1 MPGSPGK
8 VRLSELR
15 HALVKIHSAAPP
27 GETAMYVCMCH
38 AVTEAQ
44 VKKEIDAGANSP
56 RQIAKGCKAGTDC
69 GSCVRRI
76 QALLGE
82 HGARP
87 CPTARL
93 AARLG
98 LADPEAAPSEAAPSE
113 ATPLAPLRA
122 A

>member
-1 MPGSPGK
+1 
-8 VRLSELR
+8 
-15 HALVKIHSAAPP
+15 
-27 GETAMYVCMCH
+27 MYVCMCH
-38 AVTEAQ
+38 AVTEDQ
-44 VKKEIDAGANSP
+44 VKKAIDAGANSP

-93 AARLG
+93 AAKLG
-98 LADPEAAPSEAAPSE
+98 LADPETQDAATESS
-113 ATPLAPLRA
+113 LAPVLPLRVA
-122 A
+122 

>member
-1 MPGSPGK
+1 
-8 VRLSELR
+8 
-15 HALVKIHSAAPP
+15 
-27 GETAMYVCMCH
+27 MYVCMCH
-38 AVTEAQ
+38 AVTEDQ
-44 VKKEIDAGANSP
+44 VKKAIDGGADTP

-93 AARLG
+93 AAKLG
-98 LADPEAAPSEAAPSE
+98 LAEPELQPQPGSAADQAAAPVAAPT
-113 ATPLAPLRA
+113 APVAPIAPVLPLRVA
-122 A
+122 

>member
-1 MPGSPGK
+1 MP
-8 VRLSELR
+8 
-15 HALVKIHSAAPP
+15 SAPAHHRTTP
-27 GETAMYVCMCH
+27 GESAMYVCMCH
-38 AVTEAQ
+38 AVTEDQ
-44 VKKEIDAGANSP
+44 VKQAIEAGADSP
-56 RQIAKGCKAGTDC
+56 RSIAQGCRAGTDC

-98 LADPEAAPSEAAPSE
+98 LADPEAAEPARPQRVR
-113 ATPLAPLRA
+113 RA

>member
-1 MPGSPGK
+1 
-8 VRLSELR
+8 
-15 HALVKIHSAAPP
+15 
-27 GETAMYVCMCH
+27 MYVCMCH
-38 AVTEAQ
+38 AVTEDQ
-44 VKKEIDAGANSP
+44 VKKAIDAGANSP

-93 AARLG
+93 AAKLG
-98 LADPEAAPSEAAPSE
+98 LADRDGEAGQPSGAPAP
-113 ATPLAPLRA
+113 AGQAPLPAVRPLERAPLRA

>member
-1 MPGSPGK
+1 
-8 VRLSELR
+8 
-15 HALVKIHSAAPP
+15 
-27 GETAMYVCMCH
+27 MCH

-44 VKKEIDAGANSP
+44 VKNEIDAGANSP

-93 AARLG
+93 AAKLG

-113 ATPLAPLRA
+113 AVPLAPVAPLRA

>member
-1 MPGSPGK
+1 
-8 VRLSELR
+8 
-15 HALVKIHSAAPP
+15 
-27 GETAMYVCMCH
+27 MYVCMCH

-44 VKKEIDAGANSP
+44 VKTAIDAGASTP

-93 AARLG
+93 AAKLG
-98 LADPEAAPSEAAPSE
+98 LADPEDRAVPEPAAPGVDVPAAPMMP
-113 ATPLAPLRA
+113 AAPIAPVLPLRVA
-122 A
+122 

>member
-1 MPGSPGK
+1 
-8 VRLSELR
+8 
-15 HALVKIHSAAPP
+15 
-27 GETAMYVCMCH
+27 MYVCMCH
-38 AVTEAQ
+38 AVTEDQ
-44 VKKEIDAGANSP
+44 VKMAIDGGASTP

-93 AARLG
+93 AAKLG
-98 LADPEAAPSEAAPSE
+98 LDPEVRAAPAAPAST
-113 ATPLAPLRA
+113 AAPASMAPNAPVVPLRVA
-122 A
+122 

>member
-1 MPGSPGK
+1 
-8 VRLSELR
+8 
-15 HALVKIHSAAPP
+15 
-27 GETAMYVCMCH
+27 MYVCMCH
-38 AVTEAQ
+38 AVTEDQ
-44 VKKEIDAGANSP
+44 VKRAIDAGADTP

-93 AARLG
+93 AAKLG
-98 LADPEAAPSEAAPSE
+98 LSDPGAESEDSEPVPAPAPAPVAA
-113 ATPLAPLRA
+113 LRVA
-122 A
+122 

>member
-1 MPGSPGK
+1 
-8 VRLSELR
+8 
-15 HALVKIHSAAPP
+15 
-27 GETAMYVCMCH
+27 MYVCMCH

-44 VKKEIDAGANSP
+44 VKREIDAGAVTP

-82 HGARP
+82 HGALP

-93 AARLG
+93 AVRLG
-98 LADPEAAPSEAAPSE
+98 LAEPERTDGVRPGVEWPGVEREAA
-113 ATPLAPLRA
+113 
-122 A
+122 

>member
-1 MPGSPGK
+1 
-8 VRLSELR
+8 
-15 HALVKIHSAAPP
+15 
-27 GETAMYVCMCH
+27 MYVCMCH
-38 AVTEAQ
+38 AVTEDQ
-44 VKKEIDAGANSP
+44 VKKAIDAGANSP

-93 AARLG
+93 AAKLG
-98 LADPEAAPSEAAPSE
+98 LTDPESDAGQPAPAP
-113 ATPLAPLRA
+113 APAGRAPLPAVRSLEPAPLRA

>member
-1 MPGSPGK
+1 
-8 VRLSELR
+8 
-15 HALVKIHSAAPP
+15 
-27 GETAMYVCMCH
+27 MYVCMCH
-38 AVTEAQ
+38 AVTEDQ
-44 VKKEIDAGANSP
+44 VKKAIDAGASSP
-56 RQIAKGCKAGTDC
+56 RQIARGCKAGTDC

-93 AARLG
+93 ASKLG
-98 LADPEAAPSEAAPSE
+98 LAAPEAPAEPQVAQAPLPAVRVLEPS
-113 ATPLAPLRA
+113 PLRA

>member
-1 MPGSPGK
+1 
-8 VRLSELR
+8 
-15 HALVKIHSAAPP
+15 
-27 GETAMYVCMCH
+27 MYVCMCH

-44 VKKEIDAGANSP
+44 VRNEIDAGANSP

-93 AARLG
+93 AAKLG

-113 ATPLAPLRA
+113 AVPLAPVAPLRA

>member
-1 MPGSPGK
+1 
-8 VRLSELR
+8 
-15 HALVKIHSAAPP
+15 
-27 GETAMYVCMCH
+27 MYVCMCH
-38 AVTEAQ
+38 AVTEDQ
-44 VKKEIDAGANSP
+44 VKKAIDAGAGTP
-56 RQIAKGCKAGTDC
+56 RQIARSCKAGTDC

-93 AARLG
+93 AVRLG
-98 LADPEAAPSEAAPSE
+98 LAEPEVPAPVAVAPAPAAPAPVV
-113 ATPLAPLRA
+113 PLRA

>member
-1 MPGSPGK
+1 
-8 VRLSELR
+8 
-15 HALVKIHSAAPP
+15 
-27 GETAMYVCMCH
+27 MYVCMCH
-38 AVTEAQ
+38 AVTEDQ
-44 VKKEIDAGANSP
+44 VKKAIDAGADSP
-56 RQIAKGCKAGTDC
+56 RQIARGCKAGTDC

-93 AARLG
+93 ASKLG
-98 LADPEAAPSEAAPSE
+98 LADPEIQSQPQAAQAPLPTVRVLGPS
-113 ATPLAPLRA
+113 PLRA

>member
-1 MPGSPGK
+1 
-8 VRLSELR
+8 
-15 HALVKIHSAAPP
+15 
-27 GETAMYVCMCH
+27 MYVCMCH
-38 AVTEAQ
+38 AVTEDQ
-44 VKKEIDAGANSP
+44 VKKAIDGGADTP
-56 RQIAKGCKAGTDC
+56 RRIAKGCKAGTDC

-98 LADPEAAPSEAAPSE
+98 LADPEVQDVSGPAAPKPGPVAPI
-113 ATPLAPLRA
+113 APVVPLRVA
-122 A
+122 

>member
-1 MPGSPGK
+1 
-8 VRLSELR
+8 
-15 HALVKIHSAAPP
+15 
-27 GETAMYVCMCH
+27 MYVCMCH
-38 AVTEAQ
+38 AVTEDQ
-44 VKKEIDAGANSP
+44 VKRAIDAGADSP
-56 RQIAKGCKAGTDC
+56 RQIARGCKAGTDC

-98 LADPEAAPSEAAPSE
+98 LADPEAKAAP
-113 ATPLAPLRA
+113 AGRAPLPPVRSLEPSPGPLRA

>member
-1 MPGSPGK
+1 
-8 VRLSELR
+8 
-15 HALVKIHSAAPP
+15 
-27 GETAMYVCMCH
+27 MYVCMCH

-44 VKKEIDAGANSP
+44 VKQKIDEGASTP
-56 RQIAKGCKAGTDC
+56 RQIAQGCKAGTDC

-93 AARLG
+93 AERLG
-98 LADPEAAPSEAAPSE
+98 LAADPAVGAPKAA
-113 ATPLAPLRA
+113 
-122 A
+122 

>member
-1 MPGSPGK
+1 
-8 VRLSELR
+8 
-15 HALVKIHSAAPP
+15 
-27 GETAMYVCMCH
+27 MYVCMCH
-38 AVTEAQ
+38 AVTEDQ
-44 VKKEIDAGANSP
+44 VKKAIDGGASSP

-93 AARLG
+93 AAKLG
-98 LADPEAAPSEAAPSE
+98 LADPQSAQPQPAPAAPAPASGPI
-113 ATPLAPLRA
+113 APVLPLRA

>member
-1 MPGSPGK
+1 
-8 VRLSELR
+8 
-15 HALVKIHSAAPP
+15 
-27 GETAMYVCMCH
+27 MYVCMCH
-38 AVTEAQ
+38 AVTEDQ
-44 VKKEIDAGANSP
+44 VKKAIDGGANTP
-56 RQIAKGCKAGTDC
+56 RQIARGCRAGTDC

-93 AARLG
+93 AAKLG
-98 LADPEAAPSEAAPSE
+98 LADPEDPAAPSAPAPEAAPVV
-113 ATPLAPLRA
+113 PLRVTRANRA

>member
-1 MPGSPGK
+1 
-8 VRLSELR
+8 
-15 HALVKIHSAAPP
+15 
-27 GETAMYVCMCH
+27 MYVCMCH
-38 AVTEAQ
+38 AVTEDQ
-44 VKKEIDAGANSP
+44 VKKAIDGGANTP
-56 RQIAKGCKAGTDC
+56 RQIAKGCRAGTDC

-93 AARLG
+93 AAKLG
-98 LADPEAAPSEAAPSE
+98 LADPEAPEVPAEPAGEARGAAPVV
-113 ATPLAPLRA
+113 PLRA

>member
-1 MPGSPGK
+1 
-8 VRLSELR
+8 
-15 HALVKIHSAAPP
+15 
-27 GETAMYVCMCH
+27 MYVCMCH
-38 AVTEAQ
+38 AVTEDQ
-44 VKKEIDAGANSP
+44 VKKAIDGGANTP

-93 AARLG
+93 AAKLG
-98 LADPEAAPSEAAPSE
+98 LADPEVQADPAPEARGAAPIAPV
-113 ATPLAPLRA
+113 APVAPVVPLRVA
-122 A
+122 

>member
-1 MPGSPGK
+1 
-8 VRLSELR
+8 
-15 HALVKIHSAAPP
+15 
-27 GETAMYVCMCH
+27 MYVCMCH
-38 AVTEAQ
+38 AVTEDQ
-44 VKKEIDAGANSP
+44 VKKEIDAGASTP
-56 RQIAKGCKAGTDC
+56 RQIARGCKAGTDC

-93 AARLG
+93 AAKLG
-98 LADPEAAPSEAAPSE
+98 LADPEAEQAQVAEAAAASE
-113 ATPLAPLRA
+113 TPTASPAGRAPLRA

>member
-1 MPGSPGK
+1 
-8 VRLSELR
+8 
-15 HALVKIHSAAPP
+15 
-27 GETAMYVCMCH
+27 MYVCMCH

-44 VKKEIDAGANSP
+44 VKQKIDEGANTP
-56 RQIAKGCKAGTDC
+56 RQIAQGCKAGTDC

-93 AARLG
+93 AERLG
-98 LADPEAAPSEAAPSE
+98 LADPAAAPAVVPKAA
-113 ATPLAPLRA
+113 
-122 A
+122 

>member
-1 MPGSPGK
+1 
-8 VRLSELR
+8 
-15 HALVKIHSAAPP
+15 
-27 GETAMYVCMCH
+27 MYVCMCH
-38 AVTEAQ
+38 AVTEDQ
-44 VKKEIDAGANSP
+44 VKQAIDGGANTP

-98 LADPEAAPSEAAPSE
+98 LADPAAEEAAGPTAAP
-113 ATPLAPLRA
+113 APVPAPLRA

>member
-1 MPGSPGK
+1 
-8 VRLSELR
+8 
-15 HALVKIHSAAPP
+15 
-27 GETAMYVCMCH
+27 MYVCMCH
-38 AVTEAQ
+38 AVTEDQ
-44 VKKEIDAGANSP
+44 VKRAIDAGANTP

-93 AARLG
+93 ATKLG
-98 LADPEAAPSEAAPSE
+98 LADPGADPGSAPAPSLSPS
-113 ATPLAPLRA
+113 PVVPLRA
-122 A
+122 VA

>member
-1 MPGSPGK
+1 
-8 VRLSELR
+8 
-15 HALVKIHSAAPP
+15 
-27 GETAMYVCMCH
+27 MCH
-38 AVTEAQ
+38 AVTEDQ
-44 VKKEIDAGANSP
+44 VKKAIDGGANTP
-56 RQIAKGCKAGTDC
+56 RQIAKGCRAGTDC

-93 AARLG
+93 AAKLG
-98 LADPEAAPSEAAPSE
+98 LADPEDPAAPSAPAPEAAPVV
-113 ATPLAPLRA
+113 PLRVTRANRA

>member
-1 MPGSPGK
+1 
-8 VRLSELR
+8 
-15 HALVKIHSAAPP
+15 
-27 GETAMYVCMCH
+27 MYVCMCH

-44 VKKEIDAGANSP
+44 VKDQIDAGADTP
-56 RQIAKGCKAGTDC
+56 RRIAQGCKAGTDC

-98 LADPEAAPSEAAPSE
+98 LAEPETQLVDAA
-113 ATPLAPLRA
+113 
-122 A
+122 